1 LPAKYTRAL
10 LLVYGLLN
18 ALLYSSL
25 LPLWEGFDE
34 EFHYG
39 YVQYLDAHARLP
51 VLGRTGLSE
60 EINRSIDLLP
70 MSFVMIQNI
79 RVTGVRTFDQF
90 FALDTRERHA
100 LHEEALRI
108 PSELRLEEST
118 RYVKNY
124 EVHHAPLAYLLMAIP
139 DSLLAPVPLPRRVLI
154 LRLLVSLAC
163 VLLVFRGAF
172 ALGREAG
179 LTESY
184 SAALVFLVFSCQMFW
199 ATIAHVGNDWLAVP
213 LGVWLI
219 VWAYRCHRAPTL
231 RHAIWTATVL
241 ALGLL
246 TKAYFLVFV
255 ALYLPAVLIWHRRG
269 TLPQRALVALLAIPL
284 LLAGPWYLR
293 NQLAYGNLSGRL
305 EESSGVTTS
314 AALKSLAAIPWMKS
328 LPFMARGTFWLGNG
342 SFTDFSVRTMNA
354 VLLLLALALLL
365 NYRYLKRDVFL
376 WAPVLLF
383 CAAMVYVTGSS
394 YTYSQGTVTVAS
406 PWYLQVVLAPLLCF
420 ALRGCQRSGR
430 IGRWVATVTL
440 ALWGYI
446 LAATYVAKL
455 FPLYGGFSGGRST
468 LRDIARW
475 YQHEWTRTSDILN
488 TVALTPAPW
497 LVTLLALLLLTL
509 LASLTACLLALPSI
523 SEPRLSRSGNET
535 PPIEAL

>member
-39 YVQYLDAHARLP
+39 YVQYLGAHARLP
-51 VLGRTGLSE
+51 VLGQTGLSE

-70 MSFVMIQNI
+70 MSFVMIQNL

-90 FALDTRERHA
+90 FALDSRQRHA
-100 LHEEALRI
+100 LHDEALHI
-108 PSELRLEEST
+108 PSELRLTEST

-139 DSLLAPVPLPRRVLI
+139 DTLLAPLPLPRRVLI
-154 LRLLVSLAC
+154 LRLLVSLGC

-172 ALGREAG
+172 ALGRESG
-179 LTESY
+179 LDDSY

-231 RHAIWTATVL
+231 RHAVWTATIL

-255 ALYLPAVLIWHRRG
+255 ALYLPLVWVWHHRG
-269 TLPQRALVALLAIPL
+269 TLPKRAMAALLAIPL

-305 EESSGVTTS
+305 EESSGVTTT
-314 AALKSLAAIPWMKS
+314 AALKSLASIPWMKS

-365 NYRYLKRDVFL
+365 NYRHLKRDVFL

-383 CAAMVYVTGSS
+383 CAAMIYVTGSS

-420 ALRGCQRSGR
+420 ALTGCQRSGR
-430 IGRWVATVTL
+430 IGRWLVIATL

-475 YQHEWTRTSDILN
+475 YQHDWPRTSDILT
-488 TVALTPAPW
+488 TVALVPAPW

-509 LASLTACLLALPSI
+509 AVTLTVTIA
-523 SEPRLSRSGNET
+523 RLSVSGHRVVDSSS
-535 PPIEAL
+535 